1 MAGEKLATTRGRLKR
16 VAFRESKID
25 DANVLFRIVDI
36 WSRGSADR
44 TAFAALLKLTFA
56 ASIVAVM
63 GAVAAAQSYPRS
75 EVEVRL
81 GRP

>member
-1 MAGEKLATTRGRLKR
+1 VINVTRRNDQPR
-16 VAFRESKID
+16 VAISE
-25 DANVLFRIVDI
+25 VTVTMTY
-36 WSRGSADR
+36 R

>member
-36 WSRGSADR
+36 WSRGSADG
-44 TAFAALLKLTFA
+44 L
-56 ASIVAVM
+56 
-63 GAVAAAQSYPRS
+63 Q
-75 EVEVRL
+75 L
-81 GRP
+81 GL